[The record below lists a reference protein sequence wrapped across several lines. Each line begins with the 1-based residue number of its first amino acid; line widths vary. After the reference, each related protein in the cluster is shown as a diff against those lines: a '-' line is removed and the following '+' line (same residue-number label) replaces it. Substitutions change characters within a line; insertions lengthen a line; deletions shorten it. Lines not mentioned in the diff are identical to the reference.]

1 MSSNKRPGVLD
12 IAVISGILG
21 LVIICIIAYIV
32 SRCFCRQ
39 RRSEDETH
47 DNVSSL
53 ERVHNS
59 VYVIPC
65 ENHGFSHVQ
74 LKN

>member
-1 MSSNKRPGVLD
+1 MKPGVLD
-12 IAVISGILG
+12 IAVISVVLG
-21 LVIICIIAYIV
+21 LVIICITAYIV

-39 RRSEDETH
+39 RRSEDVTY
-47 DNVSSL
+47 DDVSSL

-59 VYVIPC
+59 VYIIPC
-65 ENHGFSHVQ
+65 ENRGFTHVP